1 MIKVNVIQTQI
12 NSPEI
17 ILNQCSIQSIID
29 YSNVKGNSV
38 RILSTVR
45 SIILKMKRIHGMKHF
60 YIISEK
66 VEMFILKKKKE
77 KGNLSLAFFSP
88 E

>member
-77 KGNLSLAFFSP
+77 KENLSLAFFSP